1 MTCGPKMVTGVPG
14 TSADDPSLDQKFAY
28 CHCKYMTSMK
38 DDRLQLRVDATS
50 KRRLEEAAA
59 EAHLSVTAFVL
70 QAASQAA
77 DNLLA
82 ERQTI
87 RLSPDSAAVFTEALN
102 HPARVNERLAA
113 TLKRPAKFTWLD

>member
-1 MTCGPKMVTGVPG
+1 
-14 TSADDPSLDQKFAY
+14 
-28 CHCKYMTSMK
+28 MTSMK

-87 RLSPDSAAVFTEALN
+87 RLSPDSAAVFTEALS

>member
-1 MTCGPKMVTGVPG
+1 MVPAVPC

-87 RLSPDSAAVFTEALN
+87 RLSPDSATVFTEALN